1 MTDRQ
6 KILIVDDEPQIR
18 RVLRAGLSAK
28 DYEVRTAA
36 DGVSGVE
43 TFRDWSPDLII
54 TDLQMPE
61 ADGIALTKEVR
72 RISDVPIMLLSVKG
86 DEQTKVAA
94 LDAGADDYV
103 TKPFGIDELMA
114 RIRVALR
121 RQVRTA
127 QFQLKDEV
135 LADGDF
141 RFDIAAHAAFVKG
154 TELSLTPKEFDL
166 LLYLFR
172 HRGRISTHRAILTG
186 VWGGNSTE
194 QLEYLRVFV
203 RQLRKKIEADPS
215 APQYIVTEP
224 WIGYRFQVTSL

>member
-1 MTDRQ
+1 MTERE

-36 DGVSGVE
+36 DGISGIE
-43 TFRDWSPDLII
+43 TFHDWSPDLII

-61 ADGIALTKEVR
+61 ADGIELTREIR
-72 RISDVPIMLLSVKG
+72 RTSDVPIILLSVKG

-121 RQVRTA
+121 RR
-127 QFQLKDEV
+127 QLNTVPNAKDEI
-135 LADGDF
+135 LEDGDF
-141 RFDIAAHAAFVKG
+141 RFDLAVHKLFVTG
-154 TELSLTPKEFDL
+154 NEVSLTPKEFDL
-166 LLYLFR
+166 LLFLFR
-172 HRGRISTHRAILTG
+172 HRDRINTHRAILTG
-186 VWGGNSTE
+186 VWGGNATE
-194 QLEYLRVFV
+194 QPEYLRVFV
-203 RQLRKKIEADPS
+203 RQLRKKIEPDPS
-215 APQYIVTEP
+215 SPVYLLTEP
-224 WIGYRFQVTSL
+224 WIGYRFQTSSL